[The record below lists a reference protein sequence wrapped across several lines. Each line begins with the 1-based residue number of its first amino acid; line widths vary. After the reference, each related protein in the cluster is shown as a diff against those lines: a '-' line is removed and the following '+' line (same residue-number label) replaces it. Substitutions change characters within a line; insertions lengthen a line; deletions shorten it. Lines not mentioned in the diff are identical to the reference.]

1 MEIQIHSRNVDLNP
15 EAHAYIQKKFD
26 RLQRHMRHM
35 SDAKIEV
42 SWTERAFPRRQG
54 HGPDDAHRRRL
65 HAARPGKRRQ
75 PVRRRGRRDRRS
87 GPPDKTAQG
96 PHTTGARRPAKQ
108 RGRAVAQD
116 DVFADADFDAD
127 ERDEELYEELGR
139 VVRTKR
145 FAMKPMSVEDAAMQ
159 MELLSHD
166 FFLFYNIATDEY
178 NVVYRRSD
186 GDYGV
191 IEPELA

>member
-1 MEIQIHSRNVDLNP
+1 MEIQILTRNVDLNP
-15 EAHAYIQKKFD
+15 EARDYIHKKFD

-35 SDAKIEV
+35 TDAKIEV
-42 SWTERAFPRRQG
+42 SWTSARSRGGRVTAQMTLAAAGSTLRGQESGVNLFAAVDAVTDVLDRQI
-54 HGPDDAHRRRL
+54 RRL
-65 HAARPGKRRQ
+65 KGRIYRSAQARKAA
-75 PVRRRGRRDRRS
+75 
-87 GPPDKTAQG
+87 
-96 PHTTGARRPAKQ
+96 
-108 RGRAVAQD
+108 GRAMADD
-116 DVFADADFDAD
+116 DVIADADFDLD
-127 ERDEELYEELGR
+127 EQDEELYEQLGR

>member
-1 MEIQIHSRNVDLNP
+1 MEIQILTRNVDLNP

-35 SDAKIEV
+35 TDAKIEV
-42 SWTERAFPRRQG
+42 SWTSARSRGGRVTAQMTLAAAGSTLRGQESGVNLFAAVDAVTDVLDRQI
-54 HGPDDAHRRRL
+54 RRL
-65 HAARPGKRRQ
+65 KGRIYRSAQARKAA
-75 PVRRRGRRDRRS
+75 
-87 GPPDKTAQG
+87 
-96 PHTTGARRPAKQ
+96 
-108 RGRAVAQD
+108 GRAMADD
-116 DVFADADFDAD
+116 DVIADADFDLD
-127 ERDEELYEELGR
+127 EQDEELYEQLGR